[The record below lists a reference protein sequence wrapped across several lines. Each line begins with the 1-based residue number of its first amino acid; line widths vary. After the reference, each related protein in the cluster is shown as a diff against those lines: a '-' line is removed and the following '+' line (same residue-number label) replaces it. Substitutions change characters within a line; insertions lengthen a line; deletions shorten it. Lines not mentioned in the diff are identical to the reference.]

1 MSNGKQSALPVTCLS
16 PPKPQDE
23 IMSLNPQLEK
33 KSWKEEGKEAPEHGS
48 FGWVPPFLKGLFIKC
63 ILSVYFKS

>member
-1 MSNGKQSALPVTCLS
+1 
-16 PPKPQDE
+16 
-23 IMSLNPQLEK
+23 MSLNPQLEK

>member
-1 MSNGKQSALPVTCLS
+1 
-16 PPKPQDE
+16 
-23 IMSLNPQLEK
+23 MSLNPQLEK
-33 KSWKEEGKEAPEHGS
+33 KSWKEEGKEASEHGS